1 MLRRAVV
8 GLGAALLAGLLMGA
22 MARLMMRLVTV
33 ASGRP
38 GEFSAEG
45 TGGIMLV
52 FVVLMLPGAL
62 LASLWRGRGRS
73 LLLVVGTI
81 LLLVAAT
88 GVAVTD
94 VGDVTDLSAVRWA
107 ALGAAGLGVYAAILA
122 LPVLTFRILERGVR
136 RIGPDVRMTRFDV
149 AE

>member
-22 MARLMMRLVTV
+22 IARLMMRLVTV

-62 LASLWRGRGRS
+62 LASLWRGRGRW
-73 LLLVVGTI
+73 
-81 LLLVAAT
+81 LLLVAGTGLLLVGAT
-88 GVAVTD
+88 GVALTD
-94 VGDVTDLSAVRWA
+94 IGDVSDLSAARWVGLA
-107 ALGAAGLGVYAAILA
+107 ASAAGVFAAILA
-122 LPVLTFRILERGVR
+122 LPVLTLRLLDRGVR
-136 RIGPDVRMTRFDV
+136 RAGADVGIAQVDL
-149 AE
+149 AG